1 MWSLLF
7 CLSIGVPFV
16 DGFNAA
22 RSFSHP
28 YLAHLSPLRTSQ
40 VRPTYL
46 PCNSLPP
53 VPKASRQ
60 ASVAADDSFLA
71 SADEREKKEKIIVEK
86 QKSMVPATTFNLI
99 KAVAGSG
106 VLALPA
112 GVAAMSDYKKRS
124 VMASM
129 TMYSSFIRLISDFS
143 PIV

>member
-53 VPKASRQ
+53 VPKVSRQ
-60 ASVAADDSFLA
+60 ASIADDSFLA
-71 SADEREKKEKIIVEK
+71 SEDAHEKIIVEK

-99 KAVAGSG
+99 KAVMGSG

-129 TMYSSFIRLISDFS
+129 TMYSSIIRLISDFS
-143 PIV
+143 PIL